1 VITGCAHPGIIN
13 TVRHAQKTTGT
24 DIYAIA
30 GGLHLE
36 RADDKRVRAS
46 VDELARMNPKAI
58 YPCHCTGSKGI
69 QGLRDFLGSNCK
81 PIQTGDIIE
90 L

>member
-1 VITGCAHPGIIN
+1 
-13 TVRHAQKTTGT
+13 
-24 DIYAIA
+24 
-30 GGLHLE
+30 
-36 RADDKRVRAS
+36 S
-46 VDELARMNPKAI
+46 VDELARMNPKTI

-69 QGLRDFLGSNCK
+69 QRLRDFLGSNCK